1 MLVVLDPLNKL
12 CVREWSER
20 VFSNL
25 EKNATTLKKQHFAS
39 FLTSE
44 S

>member
-1 MLVVLDPLNKL
+1 
-12 CVREWSER
+12 